1 MGVQGGR
8 KRGKEKEGLDAG
20 LCACVQSLT
29 SETYGGYVDVNA
41 LSFFVFLKINEHL
54 MDEGT
59 ETRSPDVHVARGRSS
74 STEQGLPVRG
84 KTMRET
90 EVLETGLS
98 RPGTPLKF
106 THLLKKKK
114 KVERAF

>member
-1 MGVQGGR
+1 MGVHGGR

-59 ETRSPDVHVARGRSS
+59 ETRSPDVHVARWK
-74 STEQGLPVRG
+74 EQQHRAGAACA
-84 KTMRET
+84 RENNA
-90 EVLETGLS
+90 GN
-98 RPGTPLKF
+98 
-106 THLLKKKK
+106 
-114 KVERAF
+114 